1 MGVKHSQVDL
11 LLDLTQWTRTNVI
24 ENALK
29 RLGYS
34 VKMEL
39 VDLDTNPEFEI
50 GGPSYAQD

>member
-11 LLDLTQWTRTNVI
+11 LLDLTQWTRTSVI

-39 VDLDTNPEFEI
+39 VNLDTTCWTVK
-50 GGPSYAQD
+50 AH